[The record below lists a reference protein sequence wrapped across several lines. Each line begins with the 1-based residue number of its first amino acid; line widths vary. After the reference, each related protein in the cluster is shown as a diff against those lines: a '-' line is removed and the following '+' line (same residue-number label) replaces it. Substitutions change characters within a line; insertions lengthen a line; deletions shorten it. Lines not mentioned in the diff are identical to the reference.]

1 MTPLDAVCSLSEDVP
16 LGRRVLVAHS
26 PAHHPHPFYWD
37 LIFQGQLTLH
47 SPSPSQISLHPT
59 AIVLHRVVLM
69 LLAHGVQHG
78 QQLGLRG
85 CGQSHGQKP
94 AQCAP
99 RQHRQL

>member
-1 MTPLDAVCSLSEDVP
+1 MFPWESVCLWPTVQLTTPIRSLC
-16 LGRRVLVAHS
+16 
-26 PAHHPHPFYWD
+26 WD

-99 RQHRQL
+99 RQHCQL